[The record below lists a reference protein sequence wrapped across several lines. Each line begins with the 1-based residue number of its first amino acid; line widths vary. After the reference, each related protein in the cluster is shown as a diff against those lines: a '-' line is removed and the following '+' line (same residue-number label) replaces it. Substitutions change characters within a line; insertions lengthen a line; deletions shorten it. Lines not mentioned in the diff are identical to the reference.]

1 MTASPMEQARAL
13 VGLRAKLFFRRF
25 VRERQWGRAGIGVIA
40 AGMAAFFSLSLCAL
54 VFAAADDLRRAP
66 QRLDESGGPLVV
78 FAAWT
83 SLALAGRLW
92 FGVLS
97 LAQPQGFL
105 DPRRLRSLPVSG
117 RLVSAIN
124 VLALFFDPVWLVIY
138 PPLACIAVALARLP
152 SAPGAAAM
160 LVAQALAVWATVGAL
175 HLGSAVAAFFDAR
188 PMLRRGF
195 SIAIVLGGV
204 LAFQASLALP
214 GQRGLVALFSRQN
227 WDRIAWTPAGWM
239 ALTAGRLS
247 ASHPLRALG
256 PALLLGLLGLAC
268 SAGAHALS
276 QRELSRPQE
285 NGQGPRRVASAS
297 WRLPLLSARFSAL
310 VEKEAKTVIRVGWLQ
325 LVVVP
330 VAYLLLVR
338 AVLPGP
344 EPLLIAAV
352 YAHLGVLEIAT
363 NAFGRDASA
372 ARGWFLWPVSLRAV
386 LAAKNA
392 VAYAFSLAIFLLL
405 ALVAASGGRLLPG
418 QFAVGLCAHAA
429 TFPLLA
435 TFGNVVSA
443 FFPVPVRGAR
453 LRRVRG
459 AGPIGSRL
467 VAMALLAGAAW
478 APWALAKVAGIQ
490 LYAVYAGELVAMA
503 LAYPAL
509 LGVAAHLCAAR
520 RELLLPALSRDE

>member
-1 MTASPMEQARAL
+1 
-13 VGLRAKLFFRRF
+13 
-25 VRERQWGRAGIGVIA
+25 
-40 AGMAAFFSLSLCAL
+40 
-54 VFAAADDLRRAP
+54 
-66 QRLDESGGPLVV
+66 LVV
-78 FAAWT
+78 
-83 SLALAGRLW
+83 
-92 FGVLS
+92 
-97 LAQPQGFL
+97 
-105 DPRRLRSLPVSG
+105 
-117 RLVSAIN
+117 
-124 VLALFFDPVWLVIY
+124 LFFDPLWLVLY

-152 SAPGAAAM
+152 SAPAAPAM

-188 PMLRRGF
+188 PILRRTF

-204 LAFQASLALP
+204 VAFQASLALP
-214 GQRGLVALFSRQN
+214 GQHGLIALFSREN
-227 WDRIAWTPAGWM
+227 WHRIAWTPPGWM
-239 ALTAGRLS
+239 AATAQELS
-247 ASHPLRALG
+247 RARPLRALG
-256 PALLLGLLGLAC
+256 PALLLALLGLFC
-268 SAGAHALS
+268 SVAAHALS
-276 QRELSRPQE
+276 QRELSAPPE
-285 NGQGPRRVASAS
+285 SGQGPRRAARS
-297 WRLPLLSARFSAL
+297 WRLPLLSSRFSAL
-310 VEKEAKTVIRVGWLQ
+310 LEKEAKTVIRVGWLQ

-372 ARGWFLWPVSLRAV
+372 VRGYFLWPVSLRAV

-405 ALVAASGGRLLPG
+405 AVVAAYSGRIGPG
-418 QFAVGLCAHAA
+418 QFAIGLCAHAA

-435 TFGNVVSA
+435 TFGNLVSA
-443 FFPVPVRGAR
+443 WFPVPVRGAR

-478 APWALAKVAGIQ
+478 APWALSRLTGMQ
-490 LYAVYAGELVAMA
+490 LYAAYTGELIAIGI
-503 LAYPAL
+503 AYPAL
-509 LGVAAHLCAAR
+509 LGLAAHLCDTR
-520 RELLLPALSRDE
+520 REPLLGALARDE

>member
-1 MTASPMEQARAL
+1 VTAPFQEQARAL
-13 VGLRAKLFFRRF
+13 VGLRAKLFLRRF
-25 VRERQWGRAGIGVIA
+25 VRERQWGRAVIGVLA
-40 AGMAAFFSLSLCAL
+40 AAMAGFVSLSLCAL
-54 VFAAADDLRRAP
+54 VFAAADDLHRAP
-66 QRLDESGGPLVV
+66 DRLRESGGPLVI

-92 FGVLS
+92 FGVLA

-105 DPRRLRSLPVSG
+105 DPRRLRSLPVSP
-117 RLVSAIN
+117 RLVSAVN
-124 VLALFFDPVWLVIY
+124 LAALFFDPLWLVLY
-138 PPLACIAVALARLP
+138 PPLACIAVALSRLP
-152 SAPGAAAM
+152 SSPAAPAM

-175 HLGSAVAAFFDAR
+175 HLGSSVAAFFDAR
-188 PMLRRGF
+188 PILRRGF
-195 SIAIVLGGV
+195 SIVIVLGGV

-214 GQRGLVALFSRQN
+214 GERGLLALFTREN
-227 WDRIAWTPAGWM
+227 WHRIAWSPPGWM
-239 ALTAGRLS
+239 AMTAQQLS
-247 ASHPLRALG
+247 LSRPLRALG
-256 PALLLGLLGLAC
+256 PALLLALLGFGC
-268 SAGAHALS
+268 SAAAHALS
-276 QRELSRPQE
+276 QRELLQPPES
-285 NGQGPRRVASAS
+285 GQGPRRSARS
-297 WRLPLLSARFSAL
+297 WRLPFLSARFSAL
-310 VEKEAKTVIRVGWLQ
+310 LEKEAKTVIRVGWLQ

-372 ARGWFLWPVSLRAV
+372 TRGYFLWPVSLRAV

-405 ALVAASGGRLLPG
+405 AVVAASGGRVLPG
-418 QFAVGLCAHAA
+418 QFAIGLCAHAA

-435 TFGNVVSA
+435 TFGNLVSVW
-443 FFPVPVRGAR
+443 FPVPVRGAR

-478 APWALAKVAGIQ
+478 APWALSKLAGMH
-490 LYAVYAGELVAMA
+490 LYAAYAGELIAVGV
-503 LAYPAL
+503 AYPAL
-509 LGVAAHLCAAR
+509 LGLAAHLCDTR
-520 RELLLPALSRDE
+520 REMLSGALARDE

>member
-1 MTASPMEQARAL
+1 VTASLGEQARAL
-13 VGLRAKLFFRRF
+13 VGLRAKLFLRRF
-25 VRERQWGRAGIGVIA
+25 VRERQWGRAAIA
-40 AGMAAFFSLSLCAL
+40 LVAAAMAGFFSLSLCAL
-54 VFAAADDLRRAP
+54 VFAAAEDLRRAP
-66 QRLDESGGPLVV
+66 ERLQERGGPLVV

-92 FGVLS
+92 FGVLA
-97 LAQPQGFL
+97 LTQPQGFL
-105 DPRRLRSLPVSG
+105 DPRRLRSFPVSA

-124 VLALFFDPVWLVIY
+124 LLALFFDPLWLVVY

-152 SAPGAAAM
+152 SAPAAPAM
-160 LVAQALAVWATVGAL
+160 LVAQGLAVWATVGAL
-175 HLGSAVAAFFDAR
+175 HLGSALAAFFDAR
-188 PMLRRGF
+188 PMLRRGL
-195 SIAIVLGGV
+195 SIAMVLSGV

-214 GQRGLVALFSRQN
+214 GERGLVALFSREN
-227 WDRIAWTPAGWM
+227 WHRISWTPAGWM
-239 ALTAGRLS
+239 AMVAGQLS
-247 ASHPLRALG
+247 LSRPLRALG
-256 PALLLGLLGLAC
+256 PALLLVLLGFCC

-276 QRELSRPQE
+276 QRELSLPPE
-285 NGQGPRRVASAS
+285 SGQGPRRSARS

-372 ARGWFLWPVSLRAV
+372 VRGYFLWPVSLRAV

-405 ALVAASGGRLLPG
+405 AVVAASGGRLVAG
-418 QFAVGLCAHAA
+418 QFAIGLCAHAA

-443 FFPVPVRGAR
+443 WFPVPVRGAR

-478 APWALAKVAGIQ
+478 APWALSRLAGMH
-490 LYAVYAGELVAMA
+490 LYAAYAGELIAIAV
-503 LAYPAL
+503 AYPAL
-509 LGVAAHLCAAR
+509 LGVAAHLCDAR
-520 RELLLPALSRDE
+520 REPLLAALARDE